1 MNLADVLLLVLVGLG
16 FGVGFLRGTVRA
28 LLAVGAWAVC
38 FLIASYL
45 RVPIGSWLATNG
57 SLDAFYAE
65 MLAFGAVFFA
75 LFIGVVLVILFSRA
89 PTSIAGH
96 PLVDDVVGGLVG
108 AFAALL
114 VAAGLVV
121 ILGSY
126 YDVQAATATV
136 PLVQIGPV
144 ADVNRA
150 LASSGLAATID
161 DTVVRWVAFLLGPII
176 PSEVLTAMA

>member
-1 MNLADVLLLVLVGLG
+1 MNVADVLLLVLVGVG

-75 LFIGVVLVILFSRA
+75 LFIGIVLVIMFSRT
-89 PTSIAGH
+89 PTSITGH
-96 PLVDDVVGGLVG
+96 PLIDDIVGGLVG
-108 AFAALL
+108 GFAALL

-126 YDVQAATATV
+126 YDVSTATATV
-136 PLVQIGPV
+136 PLVQIGLV

-161 DTVVRWVAFLLGPII
+161 DTVVRWVAFLLGPVI
-176 PSEVLTAMA
+176 PTEVLTAMA

>member
-1 MNLADVLLLVLVGLG
+1 MNVADVMLLVLVGLG
-16 FGVGFLRGTVRA
+16 FAVGFLRGTVRA

-38 FLIASYL
+38 FLLASYL

-57 SLDAFYAE
+57 SLDAFYAQ
-65 MLAFGAVFFA
+65 MLAFCAVFVA
-75 LFIGVVLVILFSRA
+75 LFIGVVLVIMFSRT
-89 PTSIAGH
+89 PTSITGH
-96 PLVDDVVGGLVG
+96 PLIDDIVGGLVG
-108 AFAALL
+108 GFAALL

-126 YDVQAATATV
+126 YDVPNATSTV
-136 PLVQIGPV
+136 PLVQVGLL

-150 LASSGLAATID
+150 LATSGLAATID

-176 PSEVLTAMA
+176 PSEILTAMA

>member
-1 MNLADVLLLVLVGLG
+1 MNVADVLLLVLVGVG

-57 SLDAFYAE
+57 SLDALYAE

-75 LFIGVVLVILFSRA
+75 LFIGIVLVIMFSRT
-89 PTSIAGH
+89 PTSITGH
-96 PLVDDVVGGLVG
+96 PLIDDIVGGLVG
-108 AFAALL
+108 GFAALL

-121 ILGSY
+121 IL
-126 YDVQAATATV
+126 VATTTSRLRRRPFRWSRSDLWLTSIARW
-136 PLVQIGPV
+136 PV
-144 ADVNRA
+144 RM
-150 LASSGLAATID
+150 AATID
-161 DTVVRWVAFLLGPII
+161 DTVVRWVAFLLGPVI
-176 PSEVLTAMA
+176 PTEVLTAMA